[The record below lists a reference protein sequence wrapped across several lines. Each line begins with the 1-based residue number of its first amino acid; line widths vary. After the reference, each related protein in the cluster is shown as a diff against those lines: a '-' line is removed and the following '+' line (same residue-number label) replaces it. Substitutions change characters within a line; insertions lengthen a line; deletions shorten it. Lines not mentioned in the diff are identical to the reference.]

1 MIKGPWPWQ
10 STTAT
15 LCKHNVVVCL
25 QRKRGRAVGRKTVVP
40 SLCLCAFRCL
50 PEYGMHENR
59 SGSAALF
66 SLVSEAFKSRFC
78 FCFEEGKKKSEI
90 RNRWPH
96 LQRSQCCWIWS
107 LPSPFLISFVVPSVL
122 LPVPPGFFH
131 SRRCRARWVR
141 TRTWLDFRE
150 KLLPARG
157 LFV

>member
-1 MIKGPWPWQ
+1 
-10 STTAT
+10 
-15 LCKHNVVVCL
+15 VCL

-78 FCFEEGKKKSEI
+78 FCFEEGKKKI
-90 RNRWPH
+90 RNSEQMTTSAAVSMLLDLVPSISFPH
-96 LQRSQCCWIWS
+96 KLRCSQCPAPRATRFLS
-107 LPSPFLISFVVPSVL
+107 LPSLQSPL
-122 LPVPPGFFH
+122 GFFH
-131 SRRCRARWVR
+131 SRRCRVRWVR